1 MGRKLAFVVILGLTL
16 AGCGRVQSGK
26 FISRMQQDSIID
38 GRPVKERESPASR
51 SVVLVELLTYDNNRL
66 GFCTGTLIEEHF
78 VLTAAHC
85 FDISRIPQ
93 LRKFNILFVNA
104 LKEKSPAVTR
114 KGMTYTL
121 HSQFNSQS
129 SIDHDI
135 AIAMYQG
142 STPQG
147 FAPVAYDTDAK
158 ANYSSRIV
166 YVYGYGRTKDYTGQR
181 GQNTW
186 ATIGELH
193 RGLMLIDNNYNRF
206 ADRYLTQM
214 ASETS
219 LCQGDS
225 GGPQFYHEK
234 NVLKLIGINS
244 GVFGRKLGNG
254 QHSCKGIGQATKVAP
269 FAPWIKKEVTALKR
283 KYWYSYEEPH
293 EEAPHVPTEGFVAA
307 LSSDL
312 EI

>member
-1 MGRKLAFVVILGLTL
+1 MGRWILLVCILGLAL
-16 AGCGRVQSGK
+16 GGCGRPQAGRLT
-26 FISRMQQDSIID
+26 SRLQNQSIID
-38 GRPVKERESPASR
+38 GRPVKERESAASR
-51 SVVLVELLTYDNNRL
+51 SVVLVELLDLDNNRL

-85 FDISRIPQ
+85 FDLSRIPQ

-114 KGMTYTL
+114 KGTTYSL

-135 AIAMYQG
+135 AVAMYQG

-147 FAPVAYDTDAK
+147 FAPIAYDTDSK

-181 GQNTW
+181 GQDTW

-193 RGLMLIDNNYNRF
+193 RGVMLIDNNYNRF
-206 ADRYLTQM
+206 ADRYLTQT
-214 ASETS
+214 ASETF

-234 NVLKLIGINS
+234 GVLKLIGINS
-244 GVFGRKLGNG
+244 GVFGRKLANG
-254 QHSCKGIGQATKVAP
+254 QHSCKGMGQATKVAP
-269 FAPWIKKEVTALKR
+269 FAPWIKKEVTAIKR
-283 KYWYSYEEPH
+283 KYWYTYEEPQ
-293 EEAPHVPTEGFVAA
+293 EEAPRLPTEGFETTV
-307 LSSDL
+307 SSDL